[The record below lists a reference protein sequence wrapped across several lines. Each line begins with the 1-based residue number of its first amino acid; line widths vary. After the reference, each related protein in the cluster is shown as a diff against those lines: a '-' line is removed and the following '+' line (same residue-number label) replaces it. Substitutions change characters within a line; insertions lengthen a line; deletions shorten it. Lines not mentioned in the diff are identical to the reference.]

1 METRDKN
8 KKQNKQ
14 DSQYSQDSQDPQ
26 GSQEYPK
33 EDVPVSIRLSDGSTI
48 NGNINILGYNRLS
61 EGVLSNKNRFLIV
74 YDAILNGIGGHG
86 LMINKDHIIFIAM
99 PDVK

>member
-1 METRDKN
+1 METKDKN

-14 DSQYSQDSQDPQ
+14 DTQYSQC
-26 GSQEYPK
+26 SQEYPR